1 MLHYRLV
8 PWLCALWLAGAA
20 LPVAL
25 ADEVA
30 PKAEVGIAGSR
41 RTTSDW
47 RLAPDQNAGSTFLT
61 MAQGLAVCLA
71 VLAGGVYAYR
81 RIHPQAAIT
90 TKRRMRVRERLPLT
104 SKAQLLLVEIDG
116 REVVVAVGSDH
127 VSIHDA
133 RGSQTFDSL
142 LPMDS
147 GCIGDEKLPA

>member
-1 MLHYRLV
+1 MFRH
-8 PWLCALWLAGAA
+8 PHFQALCVLWLLVVAA
-20 LPVAL
+20 PL
-25 ADEVA
+25 AW
-30 PKAEVGIAGSR
+30 AEEAATKGELGIAGSR

-71 VLAGGVYAYR
+71 VLAAGVYVYR
-81 RIHPQAAIT
+81 RLNPQAVAT
-90 TKRRMRVRERLPLT
+90 TKRRMRVRERLALT
-104 SKAQLLLVEIDG
+104 SKAQLLLVDIDG

-127 VSIHDA
+127 VSLHDP
-133 RGSQTFDSL
+133 RGPQTFDSL